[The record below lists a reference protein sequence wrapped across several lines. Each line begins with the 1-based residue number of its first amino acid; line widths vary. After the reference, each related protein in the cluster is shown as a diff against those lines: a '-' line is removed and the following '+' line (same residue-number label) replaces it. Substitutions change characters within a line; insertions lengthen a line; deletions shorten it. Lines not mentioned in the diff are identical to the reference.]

1 MATSNLLGGDASPTD
16 HSATGIDSLGP
27 SDASDSGS
35 DSIGV
40 FGSDEMNSDSDRH
53 GTGVRAGIDT
63 DDGDGLGLDIRPD
76 HVEGVRDDE
85 AADFDEDAD
94 IDDVAN
100 LADLDADDPDALDGE
115 DAVDR

>member
-1 MATSNLLGGDASPTD
+1 MATSNLLGGDAIPTD

-53 GTGVRAGIDT
+53 GTGVRAGIDP
-63 DDGDGLGLDIRPD
+63 GEDGLGLDIRPD
-76 HVEGVRDDE
+76 HVDGARDEDG
-85 AADFDEDAD
+85 ADPDEDAD
-94 IDDVAN
+94 LDAVDN
-100 LADLDADDPDALDGE
+100 LGTLDADDDPDGSAD
-115 DAVDR
+115 DTDR